1 VLIAASHA
9 KGGITEWLEM
19 SANEFMLWVEALKE
33 LNKN

>member
-19 SANEFMLWVEALKE
+19 SADEFVQWIEALRE
-33 LNKN
+33 LNK